1 MNFFF
6 RPKGIALIGASA
18 TPFKGGN
25 SILKNL
31 ITGFD
36 GGIYPVNPKYETIEE
51 VRCYPT
57 VADVPDPVDLAI
69 VFVPAPHV
77 PGVVRACADRGIK
90 GVMIESGGFS
100 ETGEGGAALQG
111 ELLEI
116 RKETG
121 IRLWGPN
128 CMGLVDAVK
137 RYVFSFVSPMIWQE
151 GLTPGDVSL
160 VVQSG
165 MLSGAFLMDL
175 MTHGVMG
182 ISKVCSIGNKMD
194 VDECDLLEY
203 LVDDPDTG
211 AIGLY
216 LEAIPDG
223 RRFTDICRRS
233 KKPIVILKGGR
244 SEIGAKAAMSHT
256 ASLAG
261 DGAVIRGAMAQSGVT
276 EANDFKQMMDIC
288 RALAAFPDTAP
299 KKDARVAV
307 LTYTGG
313 AGIVSV
319 DFMDGLGLAPAL
331 LSEESRA
338 KLKTVFPEWMPISNP
353 VDLWP
358 AVERNGAEKTYGVA
372 LEAVCSD
379 PGVDAVLIHAF
390 AGGFALKPDLA
401 GMAETAK
408 GAGKPVFI
416 WLLGTIDAAREFHQE
431 AQELGMVV
439 YREIYRAVECM
450 GALFNRPVPK
460 AVPKATEMP
469 AAGALPLD
477 DAQQKLLFESSGVLA
492 GVLDEH
498 LSKKL
503 LSAAGIPVVEERVAK
518 TPESAEKAASEL
530 GLPVVMKG
538 LLPGEVHKTEKNLVR
553 LDIRTSEDVRR
564 TFEELTREMSDRGE
578 ILVQPHIK
586 GDLEL
591 IAGLVRDPQ
600 FGTCVMCGFG
610 GILAEVIADVAF
622 AMAPL
627 SHEEALAL
635 IGRLK
640 AQKLLDGFRGT
651 SPVDRNALAQALVQ
665 LGDLGAAYENIEQV
679 DINPLIIRNG
689 SPIAVDASVIL
700 KEKP

>member
-36 GGIYPVNPKYETIEE
+36 CGIYPVNPKYETIED

-77 PGVVRACADRGIK
+77 PAIVRACADRGIK

-100 ETGEGGAALQG
+100 ETGEGGAALQR

-223 RRFTDICRRS
+223 RRFTEICRRS
-233 KKPIVILKGGR
+233 KKPVVLLKGGR
-244 SEIGAKAAMSHT
+244 SEVGAKAAMSHT
-256 ASLAG
+256 ASLSG
-261 DGAVIRGAMAQSGVT
+261 NGAVIRGALAQSGVT
-276 EANDFKQMMDIC
+276 EANDFKQMMDIS

-299 KKDARVAV
+299 KRDARVAV

-372 LEAVCSD
+372 LDAVCSD

-416 WLLGTIDAAREFHQE
+416 WLLGTIDAAKEFHQE

-439 YREIYRAVECM
+439 YREVYRAVECM
-450 GALFNRPVPK
+450 GALFNRPLPAASEIPSAR
-460 AVPKATEMP
+460 AVSLDEAQEKILSES
-469 AAGALPLD
+469 AGAL
-477 DAQQKLLFESSGVLA
+477 
-492 GVLDEH
+492 DEH
-498 LSKKL
+498 FSKKL
-503 LSAAGIPVVEERVAK
+503 LSAAGIFVVEERIVK
-518 TPESAEKAASEL
+518 TPEAAEKAASEF

-553 LDIRTSEDVRR
+553 LDIRSFEDVRQI
-564 TFEELTREMSDRGE
+564 FDELTREMDSRGE
-578 ILVQPHIK
+578 ILIQPYVK

-591 IAGLVRDPQ
+591 IAGLVNDPQ

-635 IGRLK
+635 IRRLK
-640 AQKLLDGFRGT
+640 AQKLLDGFRGA
-651 SPVDRNALAQALVQ
+651 PAVDREALAQTLVQ
-665 LGDLGAAYENIEQV
+665 LGDLGATNEKIEQV
-679 DINPLIIRNG
+679 DINPLIIRDG

-700 KEKP
+700 GEKP